1 MILDTLELKVTATI
15 LAAIL
20 SNPNLTHTTK
30 EANIAAAKEY
40 VRILKEEC
48 TYPFGPRSTPPGDP

>member
-1 MILDTLELKVTATI
+1 MTLNELEFQVTATI

-30 EANIAAAKEY
+30 EANITAAKEY

-48 TYPFGPRSTPPGDP
+48 SYPLRPGSTPPGDP